1 MEKKRDPIF
10 DVAKAVAMFMVVYSH
25 VMFYRPGF
33 DLRDNPSYAIN
44 FIMVVAMPL
53 FFMISGYFSRR
64 LHESG
69 DVVKLLNRF
78 ISYFWPLAFFGVLSA
93 IIESLVCN
101 RYIWTS
107 IPSWALKK
115 FLFCGWFFYALA
127 GCELVTFG
135 AFRFQRATTKLLCLL
150 LFFCA
155 CLCGVERIWYIK
167 QMVALVPFYW
177 FGIWLLPRILG
188 NKWYL
193 GVMGAIGLGMIATV
207 TFFAGNI
214 ATNGLSFYWN
224 FFCLYKP
231 RLLDVYLMGARYLV
245 GMFGSVAIFM
255 MIKCA
260 LCYMQRLNVL
270 ARFGVETL
278 GMYFVSGQVI
288 VYGCNRFVDL
298 GASTMMLFAASFTVF
313 VVSWGIVRMLRV
325 NSYVSNLVWG
335 FCIRK

>member
-135 AFRFQRATTKLLCLL
+135 AFRFQRATTKMFCLFIVFCICLL
-150 LFFCA
+150 
-155 CLCGVERIWYIK
+155 GVGRIWHAK
-167 QMVALVPFYW
+167 QIVALVPFYW

-188 NKWYL
+188 NKRYL
-193 GVMGAIGLGMIATV
+193 LVMSIIGVGVMFVV
-207 TFFAGNI
+207 TFFVGNV
-214 ATNGLSFYWN
+214 ATNGLLFYWN
-224 FFCLYKP
+224 SFCVCEPNLA
-231 RLLDVYLMGARYLV
+231 DACLMGARYFI
-245 GMFGSVAIFM
+245 GICGSVAIIM
-255 MIKCA
+255 AIKCV
-260 LCYMQRLNVL
+260 LQHIPELGVL
-270 ARFGVETL
+270 AKVGVETL
-278 GMYFVSGQVI
+278 GIYFVHGSII

-298 GASTMMLFAASFTVF
+298 GAGTMMLFATSFMVF